1 MGQDAG
7 LEGHLSQTCSGV
19 GVSTT
24 FLCACLSSWPLSW
37 CLGLCGEIRLITSS
51 CPPTTYA
58 LTGVHL
64 ITSSLTPTDCAGL
77 PGASGQGESWH
88 VCSWL
93 FCGAQDWLLGLVSG
107 PIRFDKTYS
116 LFLLN
121 HQIGHD
127 KSSLGISGSNPHYLP
142 FGLCLS
148 TLAFPGRIYG
158 AWSSRGSES

>member
-1 MGQDAG
+1 MALVCKAISLKLAQG
-7 LEGHLSQTCSGV
+7 GV
-19 GVSTT
+19 FFTT
-24 FLCACLSSWPLSW
+24 FLYACLSSWPLSW
-37 CLGLCGEIRLITSS
+37 CLGLCGEIRLITSF
-51 CPPTTYA
+51 
-58 LTGVHL
+58 L
-64 ITSSLTPTDCAGL
+64 SSHHIRLDRSSPDYFKLTPTDLAGL
-77 PGASGQGESWH
+77 PGASRQGESWH

-127 KSSLGISGSNPHYLP
+127 KSSLGISGSTLHYLP

-148 TLAFPGRIYG
+148 TLAFPGRICG